1 MFSLSEMERK
11 LITKTFI
18 LTIKGE
24 SPFKIQKKVM
34 DMENRADNITK
45 IEKSIFKAAIG
56 YEYEESEIKA
66 NKKDNTTEVKKV
78 KKHKQ
83 PDVRAAIDYLNLF
96 CE

>member
-83 PDVRAAIDYLNLF
+83 PDVRAAIAYLNLF